1 MALTNSEHQMIMRDY
16 EELQQ
21 YHREALAKRRAS
33 VYEKLPVLSEID
45 DQLIHG
51 SVQSAKLALQGDSSA
66 LEALSR
72 TNARLIQQK
81 KELLRRAGYPDN
93 YLEMTYRCKD
103 CKDTGYVDH
112 QPCHCF
118 QQAIIDKFYL
128 DPGRRELLTAEN
140 FSTFNFEFYSKE
152 SIDQT
157 SGLSYYDIAK
167 LAFERAVT
175 FVNRFS
181 KSYTN
186 LRINGSTGVGK
197 TFLTNC
203 IAKALLDSGYT
214 VLYLSAFRL
223 FELFEKY
230 RFGDK
235 EDSKDAAKNFGMIL
249 DCDLLI
255 IDDLGTEMNNSY
267 TNSQLF
273 ICLEER
279 DLRKASTVISTNLTI
294 DEIRRRYSERIA
306 SRMMNFES
314 ITLMGKDI
322 RVKKVTHR

>member
-16 EELQQ
+16 EDLRQ
-21 YHREALAKRRAS
+21 YHREALTRRREE
-33 VYEKLPVLSEID
+33 VYDRLPILTTID
-45 DQLIHG
+45 EQLIHG

-66 LEALSR
+66 LNALSR
-72 TNARLIQQK
+72 TNALLIKQK
-81 KELLRRAGYPDN
+81 QELLRRAGYPDD
-93 YLEMTYRCKD
+93 YLDMTYRCKD

-112 QPCHCF
+112 QACHCF
-118 QQAIIDKFYL
+118 QQAVIDKFYL
-128 DPGRRELLTAEN
+128 DPGRRELLATEN
-140 FSTFNFEFYSKE
+140 FSTFNFEYYSKE
-152 SIDQT
+152 SIDQS
-157 SGLSYYDIAK
+157 SGLSYYEIARR
-167 LAFERAVT
+167 AFERAIT
-175 FVNRFS
+175 FVNTFGS
-181 KSYTN
+181 HPTN
-186 LRINGSTGVGK
+186 LRIQGNTGVGK

-214 VLYLSAFRL
+214 VMYLSAFRL

-235 EDSKDAAKNFGMIL
+235 ADSKDAAKDFGMVL

-279 DLRKASTVISTNLTI
+279 ALRKASTIISTNLSI

-306 SRMMNFES
+306 SRMMNFEG
-314 ITLMGKDI
+314 IPLRGTDI
-322 RVKKVTHR
+322 RVKKITHS